1 MSQYINPQFME
12 MLQNNLETHPFL
24 TETNINTII
33 EKLDIKPSDDQL
45 NTIKFIMR
53 KSFNEFKNTVL
64 SDEKDIRNKILD
76 NAVSAIRYKFDIENN
91 MKGMIDTR
99 NDYLAKQIDYKYQN
113 IYAKH
118 SKSIKRKKY
127 NSKNNNMLF

>member
-33 EKLDIKPSDDQL
+33 EKLNIKPSDDQL

-76 NAVSAIRYKFDIENN
+76 NAVSAIRYKFEIENN

-99 NDYLAKQIDYKYQN
+99 KDYLSKQIDYKYQIYMQN
-113 IYAKH
+113 IL
-118 SKSIKRKKY
+118 
-127 NSKNNNMLF
+127 NQ